1 VKRREFIT
9 LLGSAVAAWPLAAG
23 AQQGERMRR
32 IGALMNLAS
41 DDAEGQ
47 ARLAAFHQGLQQLGW
62 TVGRNVQID
71 YRWGAGNADRIRKF
85 AAELIAVAPDAI
97 LSTGSPSVAAFQ
109 QATRTVPIVF
119 VTVVDPVSSGF
130 VDTLARPGGNITGF
144 ALYEYSISGKWL
156 QLLKEI
162 APRMTRAAV
171 IRDPALTAGGGQ
183 LGVIQAVAPSVGAE
197 VTPVNVRDAG
207 EIERAI
213 TAFARLPNGGLVVT
227 ASTLAGVHRDLII
240 ALAARYRLPA
250 VYPLRYFVA
259 AGGLI
264 SYGPDQIDQY
274 RQAAGYVDRIL
285 KGEKP
290 ADLPVQTPTKYE
302 LFINLKTAKA
312 LGLEVPPTLL
322 GRADEVIE

>member
-9 LLGSAVAAWPLAAG
+9 LVGGAAAWPLAAR
-23 AQQGERMRR
+23 AQQTERMRR
-32 IGALMNLAS
+32 IGILLNLAS

-71 YRWGAGNADRIRKF
+71 YRWGAGDADRIRKF
-85 AAELIAVAPDAI
+85 AAELVALAPDVI
-97 LSTGSPSVAAFQ
+97 LSAGSPSVAALQ

-162 APRMTRAAV
+162 APRVTRAAV

-183 LGVIQAVAPSVGAE
+183 LGVTRPS
-197 VTPVNVRDAG
+197 R
-207 EIERAI
+207 
-213 TAFARLPNGGLVVT
+213 
-227 ASTLAGVHRDLII
+227 HRSGW
-240 ALAARYRLPA
+240 R
-250 VYPLRYFVA
+250 
-259 AGGLI
+259 
-264 SYGPDQIDQY
+264 
-274 RQAAGYVDRIL
+274 
-285 KGEKP
+285 
-290 ADLPVQTPTKYE
+290 
-302 LFINLKTAKA
+302 
-312 LGLEVPPTLL
+312 
-322 GRADEVIE
+322 